1 MGLAEYGVLHRPLLP
16 FTYVCDHSLL
26 LLRCPITMRCT
37 STHLADEMAVDAAL
51 AIQPKTYLVYIYLPG
66 ESP

>member
-1 MGLAEYGVLHRPLLP
+1 MGSRRMSIGRRLLP
-16 FTYVCDHSLL
+16 FTLLCGHHLL

-37 STHLADEMAVDAAL
+37 STHLADEMAIDAAL
-51 AIQPKTYLVYIYLPG
+51 AIQPKTYLVYIYIPG